1 MKIPLL
7 FVLLTALVLANP
19 VFAAPPSDKSI
30 EQLLEASKAG
40 KMMDSVWAQMD
51 GFMKQTMKS
60 ATKGQSLSADEQAI
74 LDKQQEKIVAIMKEE
89 LSWSK
94 LKPGFVKIYQDT
106 FTQEEV
112 DGLIAFYQSPAGK
125 ALVEKQ
131 PELMKNSMLMM
142 QQKMGPLMQKIQAMA
157 QETAKEMADA
167 KAKK

>member
-1 MKIPLL
+1 MKIPLC

-40 KMMDSVWAQMD
+40 KMMDSVWTEMD

-60 ATKGQSLSADEQAI
+60 ATKGQKLSSDDQAI
-74 LDKQQEKIVAIMKEE
+74 LDKQQEKIVALMKDE
-89 LSWSK
+89 LSWAK

-131 PELMKNSMLMM
+131 PELMRNTMLMM
-142 QQKMGPLMQKIQAMA
+142 QERMGPLMQKIQAMA
-157 QETAKEMADA
+157 QETAKEMSNA
-167 KAKK
+167 KAQK